1 MFYFKLATSDIH
13 IHQARLL
20 DDFHRNLGV
29 VLHHNR
35 HVLTDDVPGFL
46 HSLIVELMPHAKKV
60 GPLSP

>member
-1 MFYFKLATSDIH
+1 
-13 IHQARLL
+13 LL